1 MSCGVR
7 TTTLEHIA
15 HALLLRS
22 SQSLRAAAVIACTS
36 ASAGA
41 LCQGLVLVEFLM
53 ASTRVASVSKRLAR
67 VRTVTSISM
76 ISYIALSTL
85 LLITRLAGFRA
96 LDLGRWGTGRSGIW
110 AVLNVLTL
118 TSVGVLVLY
127 ASHKIA
133 GVFRRMSSSI
143 AMMQR
148 TGSKRAPRSKISQ
161 LTGDDRSQR
170 TQSHPRM

>member
-1 MSCGVR
+1 MR
-7 TTTLEHIA
+7 TATLELTA
-15 HALLLRS
+15 HALAIVAEP
-22 SQSLRAAAVIACTS
+22 QSLCAVAVIACTF

-53 ASTRVASVSKRLAR
+53 ASTRVASVSKQLAR
-67 VRTVTSISM
+67 ARTVINVSM
-76 ISYIALSTL
+76 ISYIVLSTL
-85 LLITRLAGFRA
+85 LLIARMAGFRA
-96 LDLGRWGTGRSGIW
+96 LDLGRWGTGGSGPW
-110 AVLNVLTL
+110 AVLNTLAL

-133 GVFRRMSSSI
+133 RVFRRMSSSI
-143 AMMQR
+143 ATMQR

-170 TQSHPRM
+170 MHSHPSL